1 MYIMASSR
9 VAGIIE
15 SLGGSSRVIT
25 AGNLDFTIDET
36 GLLYFSTS
44 DNETSARE
52 VNGFGFES
60 ADFTGIGSTEQN
72 TITRSLNFRISL
84 NNAFQVLG
92 ASDQQPKQF
101 VGEGGTYHIFLNW
114 DSLKQFYKVTY
125 IITSV
130 SGSEPER
137 IAAIEIQYS
146 PSF

>member
-1 MYIMASSR
+1 MASSR

-44 DNETSARE
+44 DNESSARE

-72 TITRSLNFRISL
+72 TTTRSLNFRTSL

-92 ASDQQPKQF
+92 TSDQQPKQF

-114 DSLKQFYKVTY
+114 DSFKQFYKVTY
-125 IITSV
+125 IIESV

-137 IAAIEIQYS
+137 IAAIEIEYS
-146 PSF
+146 PTF

>member
-1 MYIMASSR
+1 MASSR

-25 AGNLDFTIDET
+25 AGNLNFTIDET

-72 TITRSLNFRISL
+72 TTTRSLNFRISL

-92 ASDQQPKQF
+92 TSDQQPKDL

-137 IAAIEIQYS
+137 IAAIEIEYS

>member
-1 MYIMASSR
+1 MASSR

-72 TITRSLNFRISL
+72 TTTRSLNFRISL

-92 ASDQQPKQF
+92 TSDQQPKQF

-137 IAAIEIQYS
+137 IAAIEIEYS